1 MMKMKKLLA
10 AVLAL
15 TMLLALAACGSGNS
29 SADTNT
35 ASGSAEGKTVVTV
48 ATSPDFPP
56 FESLDGS
63 EVVGIEVDILQAIT
77 GKLGL
82 EMQLEQMDF
91 ESVIPGVQAGK
102 FDIGMS
108 GITITADR
116 QKNCDFSNPYFL
128 ANQVIVVNP
137 GSDIQGKADLAGK
150 TIAVQT
156 GTTAEE
162 YCMDNGYSVLS
173 FASNNDAQAALTS
186 GKADAWVVDNE
197 AAARMAADQSLTVLD
212 EAMTSEPYAFAFAKG
227 SSLVDQVNTAE
238 LNGYAAIAFG
248 CPAMGSEVLEEMEF
262 QPMFDSIRNQLGG
275 KSVGLFG
282 SYGWGDGEWMRSWE
296 KDCGDAGLNLVCESV
311 TCCDAPDDAAL
322 EACREL
328 GRALAK

>member
-29 SADTNT
+29 DTNT
-35 ASGSAEGKTVVTV
+35 ASGSAEKTTVTV

-116 QKNCDFSNPYFL
+116 QKNCDFTQPYFL
-128 ANQVIVVNP
+128 ASQAIVVTP
-137 GSDIQGKADLAGK
+137 DSDITCKADLEGK
-150 TIAVQT
+150 TVSVQT

-162 YCMDNGYSVLS
+162 YCMENGYEVLA
-173 FASNNDAQAALTS
+173 FAANNDAAAALTS
-186 GKADAWVVDNE
+186 GKAAAWVVDNE
-197 AAARMAADQSLTVLD
+197 VGVALAAQQGLVVLD
-212 EAMTSEPYAFAFAKG
+212 EAMTSEPYAFAFAKD
-227 SSLVDQVNTAE
+227 SALTAQFDEALGE
-238 LNGYAAIAFG
+238 LLADGTVAAIFEKYG
-248 CPAMGSEVLEEMEF
+248 VLY
-262 QPMFDSIRNQLGG
+262 
-275 KSVGLFG
+275 V
-282 SYGWGDGEWMRSWE
+282 
-296 KDCGDAGLNLVCESV
+296 
-311 TCCDAPDDAAL
+311 AP
-322 EACREL
+322 
-328 GRALAK
+328 

>member
-29 SADTNT
+29 DTNT
-35 ASGSAEGKTVVTV
+35 ASGCAGKTTVTV

-116 QKNCDFSNPYFL
+116 QKNCDFTQPYFL
-128 ANQVIVVNP
+128 ASQAIVVTP
-137 GSDIQGKADLAGK
+137 DSDITCKADLEGK
-150 TIAVQT
+150 TISVQT

-162 YCMDNGYSVLS
+162 YCMENGY
-173 FASNNDAQAALTS
+173 
-186 GKADAWVVDNE
+186 
-197 AAARMAADQSLTVLD
+197 
-212 EAMTSEPYAFAFAKG
+212 
-227 SSLVDQVNTAE
+227 
-238 LNGYAAIAFG
+238 
-248 CPAMGSEVLEEMEF
+248 
-262 QPMFDSIRNQLGG
+262 
-275 KSVGLFG
+275 
-282 SYGWGDGEWMRSWE
+282 
-296 KDCGDAGLNLVCESV
+296 
-311 TCCDAPDDAAL
+311 
-322 EACREL
+322 
-328 GRALAK
+328 

>member
-29 SADTNT
+29 DTNT
-35 ASGSAEGKTVVTV
+35 ASGSAGKTTVTV

-116 QKNCDFSNPYFL
+116 QKNCDFTQPYFL
-128 ANQVIVVNP
+128 ASQAIVVTP
-137 GSDIQGKADLAGK
+137 DSDITCKADLEGK
-150 TIAVQT
+150 TISVQT

-162 YCMDNGYSVLS
+162 YCMENGYEVLA
-173 FASNNDAQAALTS
+173 FAANNDAAAALTS
-186 GKADAWVVDNE
+186 GKAAAWVVDNE
-197 AAARMAADQSLTVLD
+197 VGVALAAQQGLVVLD
-212 EAMTSEPYAFAFAKG
+212 EAMTSEPYAFAFAKD
-227 SSLVDQVNTAE
+227 SALTAQFDE
-238 LNGYAAIAFG
+238 ALGQLLADGTVAAIFEKYG
-248 CPAMGSEVLEEMEF
+248 VLY
-262 QPMFDSIRNQLGG
+262 
-275 KSVGLFG
+275 V
-282 SYGWGDGEWMRSWE
+282 
-296 KDCGDAGLNLVCESV
+296 
-311 TCCDAPDDAAL
+311 AP
-322 EACREL
+322 
-328 GRALAK
+328 

>member
-29 SADTNT
+29 DTNT
-35 ASGSAEGKTVVTV
+35 ASGSAEKTTVTV

-116 QKNCDFSNPYFL
+116 QKNCDFTQPYFL
-128 ANQVIVVNP
+128 ASQAIVVTP
-137 GSDIQGKADLAGK
+137 DSDITCKADLEGK
-150 TIAVQT
+150 TISVQT

-162 YCMDNGYSVLS
+162 YCMENGYEVLA
-173 FASNNDAQAALTS
+173 FAANNDAAAALTS
-186 GKADAWVVDNE
+186 GKAAAWVVDNE
-197 AAARMAADQSLTVLD
+197 VGVALAAQQGLVVLD
-212 EAMTSEPYAFAFAKG
+212 EAMTSEPYAFAFAKD
-227 SSLVDQVNTAE
+227 SALTAQFDEALGE
-238 LNGYAAIAFG
+238 LLADGTVAAIFEKYG
-248 CPAMGSEVLEEMEF
+248 VLY
-262 QPMFDSIRNQLGG
+262 
-275 KSVGLFG
+275 V
-282 SYGWGDGEWMRSWE
+282 
-296 KDCGDAGLNLVCESV
+296 
-311 TCCDAPDDAAL
+311 AP
-322 EACREL
+322 
-328 GRALAK
+328 

>member
-29 SADTNT
+29 DTNT
-35 ASGSAEGKTVVTV
+35 ASGSAGKTTVTV

-108 GITITADR
+108 GH
-116 QKNCDFSNPYFL
+116 
-128 ANQVIVVNP
+128 
-137 GSDIQGKADLAGK
+137 
-150 TIAVQT
+150 
-156 GTTAEE
+156 
-162 YCMDNGYSVLS
+162 
-173 FASNNDAQAALTS
+173 
-186 GKADAWVVDNE
+186 
-197 AAARMAADQSLTVLD
+197 ADQ
-212 EAMTSEPYAFAFAKG
+212 E
-227 SSLVDQVNTAE
+227 
-238 LNGYAAIAFG
+238 
-248 CPAMGSEVLEEMEF
+248 
-262 QPMFDSIRNQLGG
+262 
-275 KSVGLFG
+275 GLL
-282 SYGWGDGEWMRSWE
+282 
-296 KDCGDAGLNLVCESV
+296 K
-311 TCCDAPDDAAL
+311 
-322 EACREL
+322 
-328 GRALAK
+328 

>member
-29 SADTNT
+29 DTNT
-35 ASGSAEGKTVVTV
+35 ASGSAGKTTVTV

-116 QKNCDFSNPYFL
+116 QKNCDFTQPYFL
-128 ANQVIVVNP
+128 ASQAIVVTP
-137 GSDIQGKADLAGK
+137 DSDITCKADLEGK
-150 TIAVQT
+150 TVSVQT

-162 YCMDNGYSVLS
+162 YCMENGYDVLA
-173 FASNNDAQAALTS
+173 FAANNDAAAALTS
-186 GKADAWVVDNE
+186 GKAAAWVVDNE
-197 AAARMAADQSLTVLD
+197 VGVALAAQQGLVVLD
-212 EAMTSEPYAFAFAKG
+212 EAMTSEPYAFAFAKD
-227 SSLVDQVNTAE
+227 SALTAQFDEALGE
-238 LNGYAAIAFG
+238 LLADGTVAAIFEKYG
-248 CPAMGSEVLEEMEF
+248 VLY
-262 QPMFDSIRNQLGG
+262 
-275 KSVGLFG
+275 V
-282 SYGWGDGEWMRSWE
+282 
-296 KDCGDAGLNLVCESV
+296 
-311 TCCDAPDDAAL
+311 AP
-322 EACREL
+322 
-328 GRALAK
+328 